1 MPPRRPAAVARSTT
15 VALAVLAVL
24 ALLAALA
31 LPPAVP
37 DAMAE
42 PTPPGTAYRVDPAA
56 LPPPYAT
63 GSASQGPTRAER
75 PAGLLPLV
83 PEGFTVTLFAEGFGH
98 ARWLAAGPAGAIY
111 LAEPRA
117 GQVWLLRDGDGDGR
131 AEERRVVAAGLQ
143 LPHGLAVAADALY
156 VADVEGVWRLPLDA
170 AGEPGDGA
178 RDRVTAAGAL
188 GDPGGHWT
196 RNIALSPDGR
206 RLYIAIGSAGN
217 LAEESLPRASV
228 QVLDL
233 ASGRQETFASGLR
246 NPVGIALRPGS
257 DEVWVTV
264 NERDGMGDELVPD
277 YLTRLQ
283 AGGFYGWPYAYIGS
297 HPQPGFAE
305 RRPDLV
311 AESLAPDLLFRAHSA
326 AMAVVFQAGGGFP
339 AEWEGDAFVALRGSW
354 NAGTPR
360 GYMVVRVPMT
370 DGRPDGGYEAF
381 VTGFRLDA
389 EDESGRAEVWG
400 RPVGLAWGADGSL
413 LIADDTSGSVWRV
426 AYDR

>member
-1 MPPRRPAAVARSTT
+1 MPPRPPAPAARRASAAT
-15 VALAVLAVL
+15 ALLGLL
-24 ALLAALA
+24 ALLATAPGA
-31 LPPAVP
+31 A
-37 DAMAE
+37 AE

-63 GSASQGPTRAER
+63 DSASQGPTRVER
-75 PAGLLPLV
+75 PPDLLPLV
-83 PEGFTVTLFAEGFGH
+83 PDGFTVTLYASGFGH
-98 ARWLAAGPAGAIY
+98 ARWLAAGPAGAVY

-117 GQVWLLRDGDGDGR
+117 GQVWLLRDGDGDGQ
-131 AEERRVVAAGLQ
+131 AEERRVVATDFE

-156 VADVEGVWRLPLDA
+156 VADVQAVWRLPLDA
-170 AGEPGDGA
+170 TGQPDQDA
-178 RDRVTAAGAL
+178 REQVTAAGAL

-217 LAEESLPRASV
+217 IGEEPLPRASV

-233 ASGRQETFASGLR
+233 ASGQQETFASGLR

-264 NERDGMGDELVPD
+264 NERDGLGEELVPD
-277 YLTRLQ
+277 YLTRLVPQ
-283 AGGFYGWPYAYIGS
+283 GFYGWPYAYIGP

-311 AESLAPDLLFRAHSA
+311 AASLVPDLLFRAHSA
-326 AMAVVFQAGGGFP
+326 AMAVVFQADGGFP
-339 AEWEGDAFVALRGSW
+339 AAWHGDAFVALRGSW

-389 EDESGRAEVWG
+389 EGERGRAEVWG
-400 RPVGLAWGADGSL
+400 RPVGLAWAADGSL

-426 AYDR
+426 AYRP